1 MPASEAVLDVV
12 RGWIEKAE
20 GDLENARLVLRAGP
34 EGPMDTVA
42 FHAQQCADKYL
53 TLLCFRGED
62 VPRIHDVEA
71 LLSRTG
77 LWDRVEMEAEE
88 SRLLTDY
95 ATLTRYPGH
104 YEPVS
109 APEAGR
115 AVELAEQVRSA
126 VRSDLL
132 SPEEPLRTGDRG
144 ELGPEH
150 S

>member
-34 EGPMDTVA
+34 DGPMDTVA
-42 FHAQQCADKYL
+42 FHAQQCAEKYL
-53 TLLCFRGED
+53 KALLCFRGED

-77 LWDRVEMEAEE
+77 LWERVEMEVEE

-95 ATLTRYPGH
+95 ATLTRYPGD

-109 APEAGR
+109 AAEAGR
-115 AVELAEQVRSA
+115 SVELAEQVRSA
-126 VRSDLL
+126 VRSEL
-132 SPEEPLRTGDRG
+132 SDRALGDR
-144 ELGPEH
+144 
-150 S
+150 